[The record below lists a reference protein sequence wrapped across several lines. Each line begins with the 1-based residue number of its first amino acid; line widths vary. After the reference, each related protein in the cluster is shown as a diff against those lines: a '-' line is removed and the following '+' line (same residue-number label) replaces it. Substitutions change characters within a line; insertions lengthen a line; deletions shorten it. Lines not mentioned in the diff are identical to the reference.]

1 MREAATS
8 SQLETLLQ
16 HPSLWRGR
24 NAAPRET
31 FPTGFD
37 ALDRVLPGGG
47 WPCRGLIEVLICGSG
62 SGELGLWAPLV
73 ARLSHIE
80 TARWCAFVSPPF
92 EPYAP
97 AWLSRGARAEH
108 LLVVRS
114 DQPLWAMEQSLLS
127 GACAM
132 VFGWLPRITM
142 RELRRLALAAEKG
155 AALAVLIRP
164 LRAAQEHSAA
174 VLRMA
179 LEVSDSSVQ
188 LRILKGRGIAPQ
200 CIGLSLP

>member
-1 MREAATS
+1 VSTTAHQAGLEA
-8 SQLETLLQ
+8 LLQ

-24 NAAPRET
+24 SAARHET

-37 ALDRVLPGGG
+37 ALDRALPGGG

-73 ARLSHIE
+73 ARLSQSE
-80 TARWCAFVSPPF
+80 AARWCAFISPPF

-108 LLVVRS
+108 LLVAHS
-114 DQPLWAMEQSLLS
+114 NETLWAMEQSLLS
-127 GACAM
+127 GACAL
-132 VFGWLPRITM
+132 VFGWMPRITM

-155 AALAVLIRP
+155 AALAILIRP

-174 VLRMA
+174 MLRMTLQA
-179 LEVSDSSVQ
+179 ADSSLQ
-188 LRILKGRGIAPQ
+188 LRVLKGRGMAPQ
-200 CIGLSLP
+200 CIELPLP